1 MNNGFY
7 IQNYRED
14 KFKNKYMVLA
24 QESSFTL
31 QKKR

>member
-1 MNNGFY
+1 MNNGFH
-7 IQNYRED
+7 IQNYRKD
-14 KFKNKYMVLA
+14 KFKNKHMVLA